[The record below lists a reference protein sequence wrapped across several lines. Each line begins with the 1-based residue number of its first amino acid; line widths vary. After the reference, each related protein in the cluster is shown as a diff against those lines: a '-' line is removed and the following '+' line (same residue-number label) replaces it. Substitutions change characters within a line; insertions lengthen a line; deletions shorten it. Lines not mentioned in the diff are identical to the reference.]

1 MKLSP
6 EALQSAATCVLEDVA
21 CVLVRPLDRRPP
33 TLDTWSATGAR
44 LRFRGAVRGYME
56 LWAPRDAI
64 RALASAVLG
73 DDGGRPAT
81 AEATLDALREM
92 LHVLC
97 GDVLAV
103 LAGPERPFSLGVPRG
118 CARPVPFT
126 HREDGIET
134 WLEAEGHPVL
144 MRLRVAG
151 LGSLPAGA

>member
-1 MKLSP
+1 MKFSA
-6 EALQSAATCVLEDVA
+6 EALQSAATSVLEDVA

-33 TLDTWSATGAR
+33 TLETWPAAGAR

-56 LWAPRDAI
+56 LWAPRDAV
-64 RALASAVLG
+64 RALAKAVLG
-73 DDGGRPAT
+73 DDDGQPAT
-81 AEATLDALREM
+81 ADATLDAMREM

-97 GDVLAV
+97 GDVLAM
-103 LAGPERPFSLGVPRG
+103 LAGPERAFSLGVPRG

-126 HREDGIET
+126 KGENGIET

-151 LGSLPAGA
+151 LGPGLA

>member
-1 MKLSP
+1 MKLSA

-21 CVLVRPLDRRPP
+21 CVLVRPLERRPP
-33 TLDTWSATGAR
+33 ALETWSAAGAR

-56 LWAPRDAI
+56 LWAPQDAI
-64 RALASAVLG
+64 GALARAVLG
-73 DDGGRPAT
+73 DDDGRPVT

-97 GDVLAV
+97 GDVLAM
-103 LAGPERPFSLGVPRG
+103 LAGPERAFSLGVPRG
-118 CARPVPFT
+118 CIRPVPFT
-126 HREDGIET
+126 DGENGIET

-151 LGSLPAGA
+151 LGSGLL